1 VKSHRGWAV
10 LGAALALGTA
20 GAAAA
25 QSIHCESRDYRRN
38 FCATGQ
44 ITGAQIISQ
53 TSNAACVQGRTWGW
67 DRNGIWVNDGCA
79 GDFAYQ
85 GGWGPQPGPPIG
97 TNSIQCESRDYQQ
110 NFCNTGVRISRAW
123 VAQQQSQAPCIQGR
137 SWGFDQRGIWV
148 SQGCSAVFSFAAG
161 GGPPPRP
168 PLANSI
174 ECESRNYQQGWCDTG
189 RNIRRAWV
197 AEQRSQSPCI
207 QGQTWGWRDRGIWV
221 NGGCSAVFAFEQR

>member
-1 VKSHRGWAV
+1 MKSHRWLAI

-53 TSNAACVQGRTWGW
+53 TSNAACVQGRSWGW
-67 DRNGIWVNDGCA
+67 DRNGIWVSDGCA
-79 GDFAYQ
+79 GDFAFQ

-110 NFCNTGVRISRAW
+110 NFCGTGVRISRAW

-137 SWGFDQRGIWV
+137 SWGWDQRGIWV
-148 SQGCSAVFSFAAG
+148 SQGCSAVFSFTAG

-168 PLANSI
+168 PMANSI